1 MKLGGLNMY
10 LSNASG
16 IGLSSEE
23 KNEAVRI
30 SIQRQLTANSK
41 TGFAESNTYT

>member
-16 IGLSSEE
+16 IGINNNEE
-23 KNEAVRI
+23 MIKSEAVRI
-30 SIQRQLTANSK
+30 SI
-41 TGFAESNTYT
+41 

>member
-16 IGLSSEE
+16 IGMHNDEFN

-30 SIQRQLTANSK
+30 SI
-41 TGFAESNTYT
+41 